1 MTSSNT
7 KPVVLNHLST
17 LLREDEIVLLDEF
30 TIKELSAFGY
40 DPSRHGQSAWSAGAD
55 DHDDRVMAL
64 AIACEARR
72 QYVPPDHPG
81 QDLEFERLMESIGYG
96 VPKSHPRR
104 RYQRDS
110 LKQKQ
115 GWGQQ

>member
-1 MTSSNT
+1 
-7 KPVVLNHLST
+7 
-17 LLREDEIVLLDEF
+17 
-30 TIKELSAFGY
+30 
-40 DPSRHGQSAWSAGAD
+40 
-55 DHDDRVMAL
+55 MAL

-81 QDLEFERLMESIGYG
+81 QDFEFERLMESIGYG

-104 RYQRDS
+104 RYLRDS
-110 LKQKQ
+110 LKERQ